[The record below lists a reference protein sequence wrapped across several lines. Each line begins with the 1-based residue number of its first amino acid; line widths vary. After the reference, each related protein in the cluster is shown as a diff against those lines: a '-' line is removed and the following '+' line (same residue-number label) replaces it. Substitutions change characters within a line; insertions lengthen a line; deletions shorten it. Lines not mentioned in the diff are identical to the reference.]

1 MIIFFKNK
9 NKKFLNMKLS
19 YRPEIDGLRAVA
31 VCAVILYHAQLSIF
45 ESQIFNG
52 GFIGVDIFF
61 VISGYLITSIIL
73 KELSQY
79 GKFSFRNFY
88 ERRIRRILPA
98 LLIVMLVS
106 LPFAWF
112 FLLPHRIVELSET
125 ILFSL
130 GFSSNFYFHFESKKY
145 GAEDSILIPFLHTW
159 SLSVEEQFYIIFPI
173 VLVIIFIFFKKYLLH
188 IFIIGLIISL
198 GLADWGSK
206 NYTSFNFYI
215 LHARV
220 WELLAGSILS
230 SFEIKFGHRSKKN
243 LLNNLLPLIGI
254 ILIFHSIFFYNDEIH
269 HPSLFTLSPIIGVC
283 LIIWY
288 SSKNNFV
295 TKILST
301 KLFVGI
307 GLISYSLYL
316 WHYPIFSFVV
326 LKGYSL
332 DDNFIKIFI
341 FSIVFIISI
350 FSYFFVEKPARN
362 KSINFKKIFYVIVLL
377 YLTVF
382 TLSFLSTN
390 NKFLQFFHDQNTIE
404 YDEVINTEKLWRKC
418 KVSNVKNDN
427 YCKFGNSKNKVFL
440 IGDSHM
446 IPLMRDLGK
455 KLNNNNYELNLLIQP
470 GYIYRRSIND
480 KRTEYLKNLKNS
492 ILIFGGYYERES
504 KHKLNILYQYYKKDF
519 EQILNNNNKILF
531 LSPIPLIKFNP
542 DIDLFLIKQN
552 KKSEISVNKKT
563 INKNRKHVIDF
574 LNQFENI
581 HLIDVDN
588 IFCDKIKCY
597 AVNLNKEI
605 LKGDFDHPS
614 LKSGKMINNLIIDK
628 INKLN

>member
-1 MIIFFKNK
+1 
-9 NKKFLNMKLS
+9 MKLS

-45 ESQIFNG
+45 ESHIFNG

-73 KELSQY
+73 KELSLY

-112 FLLPHRIVELSET
+112 LLLPHRIVDLSKT
-125 ILFSL
+125 IIFSL
-130 GFSSNFYFHFESKKY
+130 GFSSNFYFHSESKQY
-145 GAEDSILIPFLHTW
+145 GAEDSILTPFLHTW

-173 VLVIIFIFFKKYLLH
+173 ILVTIFIFLRKYLIHSL
-188 IFIIGLIISL
+188 IIGLIISL

-206 NYTSFNFYI
+206 NYPSFNFYV
-215 LHARV
+215 LPTRG

-230 SFEIKFGHRSKKN
+230 YFEIKFRHRSKTN
-243 LLNNLLPLIGI
+243 LLNNLLPPIGV
-254 ILIFHSIFFYNDEIH
+254 ILIFHSIFFYNDEIL
-269 HPSLFTLSPIIGVC
+269 HPSLLTLSPIIGVC
-283 LIIWY
+283 LIIWF
-288 SSKNNFV
+288 SNKNNLV

-326 LKGYSL
+326 LKGYSV
-332 DDNFIKIFI
+332 DDNFIKILI

-362 KSINFKKIFYVIVLL
+362 KSINFKKIFYVIIFL
-377 YLTVF
+377 YLTAF
-382 TLSFLSTN
+382 ILSFLSTK
-390 NKFLQFFHDQNTIE
+390 NKFLKFFHDQDIIE
-404 YDEVINTEKLWRKC
+404 YDEVVSTKKLWRKC
-418 KVSNVKNDN
+418 RVSDVENDN

-440 IGDSHM
+440 VGDSHM
-446 IPLMRDLGK
+446 IPLIRDLGK
-455 KLNNNNYELNLLIQP
+455 KLIENNYELNLLIQP
-470 GYIYRRSIND
+470 GYFYRRSIND
-480 KRTEYLKNLKNS
+480 RRIEYLKKLKNS
-492 ILIFGGYYERES
+492 IIIFGGYYERES
-504 KHKLNILYQYYKKDF
+504 SKKLNTLHHYYKKDF

-552 KKSEISVNKKT
+552 RKTEISVNKKI
-563 INKNRKHVIDF
+563 INKNREHVIEF
-574 LNQFENI
+574 LNKFENI
-581 HLIDVDN
+581 HLLNIDN

-597 AVNLNKEI
+597 AVNLNKDI
-605 LKGDFDHPS
+605 LKGDIDHPS
-614 LKSGKMINNLIIDK
+614 LKAGKRINDLIINK
-628 INKLN
+628 INELN